1 MKPWGLGKDWEEM
14 RGNIT
19 KEQRLGDSIE
29 EEQGRIEHSIY
40 VLALRFMHGAFQ
52 AIAGAT

>member
-1 MKPWGLGKDWEEM
+1 M
-14 RGNIT
+14 RGNFT